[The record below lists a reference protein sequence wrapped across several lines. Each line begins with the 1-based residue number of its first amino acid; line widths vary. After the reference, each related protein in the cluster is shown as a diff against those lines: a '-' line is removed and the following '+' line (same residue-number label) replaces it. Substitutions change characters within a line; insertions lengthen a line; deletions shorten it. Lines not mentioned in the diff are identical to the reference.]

1 LRANEIENLEKESK
15 GHVLRQIGYE
25 DNPIS
30 MTFTQNSLNQGIGRE
45 YLVQTNISADDNSN
59 EVGGAEIINE
69 EDDDTNYEHDYP
81 IMTS

>member
-1 LRANEIENLEKESK
+1 
-15 GHVLRQIGYE
+15 
-25 DNPIS
+25 
-30 MTFTQNSLNQGIGRE
+30 LNQGIGRE